1 MSQAIAYLKVLL
13 LVVLASNALGA
24 SPLRLL
30 EVVNGAEAKNYK
42 ETDIEQ
48 YPDEQELDVTDF
60 MQSSGSDSSFTPEK
74 EGFSVERVKIA
85 LEKPI

>member
-30 EVVNGAEAKNYK
+30 EVVNGAEAKKYK

-48 YPDEQELDVTDF
+48 YPGEQELDVTDF